1 MGKHSSFAQGNVF
14 VNIEVRICVQNAIQS
29 LVLVLYI
36 LNGWTVNEEKHV
48 GSVVTNVL
56 MRIGISTYV
65 IHVVQRLRD
74 VTITVFGVAIDRDIV
89 VLLVSKII
97 AITVIRLLACFVV
110 WQINTNKQIL
120 SFNSIIFKFG
130 R

>member
-1 MGKHSSFAQGNVF
+1 
-14 VNIEVRICVQNAIQS
+14 
-29 LVLVLYI
+29 
-36 LNGWTVNEEKHV
+36 
-48 GSVVTNVL
+48 

-65 IHVVQRLRD
+65 IHAVQRLRD
-74 VTITVFGVAIDRDIV
+74 VTITVLGVAIDRDIV